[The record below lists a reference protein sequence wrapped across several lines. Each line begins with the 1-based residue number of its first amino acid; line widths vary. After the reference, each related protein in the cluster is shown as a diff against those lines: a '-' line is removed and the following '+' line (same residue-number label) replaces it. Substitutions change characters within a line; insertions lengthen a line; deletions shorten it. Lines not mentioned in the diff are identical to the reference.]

1 MEIGGTKMEDD
12 TITMALLMTVPTK
25 KLFER
30 MYELMVEEDLSS
42 NELTFNFKDV
52 TFKIT
57 AELNEEE

>member
-1 MEIGGTKMEDD
+1 METGGIKMEDD

-30 MYELMVEEDLSS
+30 MYELMVEEDLST